1 MEGIDKIKQNLMD
14 TEVARNET
22 LVTIDI
28 PYRLVDA
35 SVYDFAKVVKQMT
48 ELYAEKNHDYGNSF
62 DKGMNVIGLPYGVG
76 RLYDKMNR
84 IIELMNNEA
93 EVKDETMEDT
103 VLDLACYAV
112 MLYKFITNSKAIK

>member
-1 MEGIDKIKQNLMD
+1 MEGIDKIKQDMMNIATD
-14 TEVARNET
+14 NNET

-62 DKGMNVIGLPYGVG
+62 DKGMKVIGLPYGVG

-84 IIELMNNEA
+84 IISLMDNEA

-103 VLDLACYAV
+103 VLDLACYSV
-112 MLYKFITNSKAIK
+112 MLYKFITNSKISK

>member
-22 LVTIDI
+22 LETIDI
-28 PYRLVDA
+28 PYYLVDA
-35 SVYDFAKVVKQMT
+35 SVRDFATVVKQMT

-62 DKGMNVIGLPYGVG
+62 DKGMDVIGLPYGVG

-84 IIELMNNEA
+84 IISLMKNKA
-93 EVKDETMEDT
+93 EVKDEKMEDT

-112 MLYKFITNSKAIK
+112 MLYKFITNNKISK

>member
-1 MEGIDKIKQNLMD
+1 MEGIDKIKQDIMN

-28 PYRLVDA
+28 PYRLVDKD
-35 SVYDFAKVVKQMT
+35 VYDFAKVVKQMT

-62 DKGMNVIGLPYGVG
+62 DKGMQVIGLPYGVG

-84 IIELMNNEA
+84 IINLMNSEA
-93 EVKDETMEDT
+93 EVKNETMEDT

-112 MLYKFITNSKAIK
+112 MLYKFITNNKISK

>member
-1 MEGIDKIKQNLMD
+1 MEGIDKIKQDMLDIAADN
-14 TEVARNET
+14 NET

-28 PYRLVDA
+28 PYRLVDKD
-35 SVYDFAKVVKQMT
+35 VYDFAKVVKQMT
-48 ELYAEKNHDYGNSF
+48 ELYAKKNHDYGNSF
-62 DKGMNVIGLPYGVG
+62 DKGMDVIGMAYGVG

-84 IIELMNNEA
+84 IIKLMKSKA

-112 MLYKFITNSKAIK
+112 MLYKFIANPRAPK

>member
-1 MEGIDKIKQNLMD
+1 MDGIDKIKQDMMN
-14 TEVARNET
+14 VAANNNET

-28 PYRLVDA
+28 PYRLVD
-35 SVYDFAKVVKQMT
+35 SNVYDFAKVVKQMT

-62 DKGMNVIGLPYGVG
+62 DKGMKVIGLPYGVG

-84 IIELMNNEA
+84 IISLMNNEA
-93 EVKDETMEDT
+93 EVDDEKMEDT

-112 MLYKFITNSKAIK
+112 MLYKFITNN